1 MRRNGK
7 IIILIIVIGLL
18 LWLLPSIVIIIA
30 AFVDPDGSIKFFNGI
45 QEKMES
51 WLAEYEQQEDQ
62 KAIEEGSKLVK
73 TQDDKA
79 VYYTDKQSGYTC
91 VIRDDAKI
99 LKDPEMVAYRSANL
113 LKHGNIVIHT
123 YNPSD
128 DEYEYT
134 YQVYKEYFDAD
145 TSGIIID
152 INSES
157 IDDTDY
163 TNYTKGNLLVF
174 GDIEKD
180 MDHNLMGSDN
190 VRWGILEGAESIT
203 TPDDYINY
211 MVARISEYTDGSKYE
226 YNAEPGSIDL
236 AGVIMM
242 FVLGISIASVGVFT
256 YALLQYSKARN
267 DVAGVTNHFRIPYE
281 INDSDI
287 NFRIT
292 HKF

>member
-7 IIILIIVIGLL
+7 IIILILVIGLL

-51 WLAEYEQQEDQ
+51 WLAEYEQQADQ
-62 KAIEEGSKLVK
+62 KALEEGSKLVK

-134 YQVYKEYFDAD
+134 YQVYEEYFDTD
-145 TSGIIID
+145 TSGIIIE
-152 INSES
+152 INSEY
-157 IDDTDY
+157 INDPDY
-163 TNYTKGNLLVF
+163 QKGNLLVY
-174 GDIEKD
+174 GNIEKD
-180 MDHNLMGSDN
+180 MNHNLMGSEN
-190 VRWGILEGAESIT
+190 VRWDILEEAESIT
-203 TPDDYINY
+203 TPDYYINY
-211 MVARISEYTDGSKYE
+211 IVARISEYTDGSKYE

>member
-7 IIILIIVIGLL
+7 IIILILVIGLL
-18 LWLLPSIVIIIA
+18 LWLLPSIVITIA
-30 AFVDPDGSIKFFNGI
+30 AFADPDGSIKFFNDI
-45 QEKMES
+45 QEKIEG

-62 KAIEEGSKLVK
+62 KVIEEGSKLVK

-79 VYYTDKQSGYTC
+79 VYYTDKGSGYTC

-99 LKDPEMVAYRSANL
+99 LKDLEMVAYRSANL
-113 LKHGNIVIHT
+113 LKYGNIVIHT
-123 YNPSD
+123 YNSSD

-134 YQVYKEYFDAD
+134 YQVYEEYFDTD
-145 TSGIIID
+145 TSGIIIE
-152 INSES
+152 INSEY

-163 TNYTKGNLLVF
+163 QKGNLLVY
-174 GDIEKD
+174 GNIEKD
-180 MDHNLMGSDN
+180 MNHNLMGSEN
-190 VRWGILEGAESIT
+190 VRWDILKGAESIT

-211 MVARISEYTDGSKYE
+211 VVARISEYTDGSKYE
-226 YNAEPGSIDL
+226 YNAEPGSINL

-281 INDSDI
+281 INDNDI